1 MSGRCW
7 LSSRA
12 ALRALGGGALLLAGG
27 CAFIYDFE
35 GGYQPEAA
43 ATGSSTASGTGGGM
57 ASSSSATSGNGGAG
71 GAPCAPA
78 YKCGI
83 VPLSEEPTKFY
94 GDISLSVS
102 RVFWARNNGFSYRDK
117 DPTKP
122 AREDRLN
129 LGIVHV
135 AAEDD
140 NVLYF
145 TTAKDVTQWNVSAN
159 ATMDVMMNTNP
170 TGLTMHM
177 GFAYWPSSADGT
189 IHKGKPGDTMS
200 VNDLTG
206 SSPALIA
213 SSGDGNPVFWAF
225 RGDGMANGGI
235 RKVAGGDVLLG
246 QDGPSGVA
254 ADGEDVYWITREG
267 KVHRYSNQVHAEVG
281 PVLEGLSISEGR
293 IAVGP
298 SHIYWLG
305 PDLATCKDPCQCND
319 FCGAVLRVSKNN
331 FEDPPEVFADLDWQ
345 VLRGLAVDA
354 TDVYWT
360 TGDEES
366 KLLRKAH

>member
-1 MSGRCW
+1 MPS
-7 LSSRA
+7 
-12 ALRALGGGALLLAGG
+12 
-27 CAFIYDFE
+27 
-35 GGYQPEAA
+35 
-43 ATGSSTASGTGGGM
+43 
-57 ASSSSATSGNGGAG
+57 
-71 GAPCAPA
+71 

-83 VPLSEEPTKFY
+83 ETLSNEPNKAY
-94 GDISLSVS
+94 GDISLSAS

-122 AREDRLN
+122 GQEDRLS

-145 TTAKDVTQWNVSAN
+145 TTAKDVTQFDVNAN
-159 ATMDVMMNTNP
+159 ATMDVTMSTNP
-170 TGLTMHM
+170 TGLTVHM
-177 GFAYWPSSADGT
+177 GFAYWPSSTDGK
-189 IHKGKPGDTMS
+189 IFMGKPGTTATPVADMAGAS
-200 VNDLTG
+200 LA
-206 SSPALIA
+206 SIA
-213 SSGDGNPVFWAF
+213 SSGDGNPIFWAF
-225 RGDGMANGGI
+225 RGADDMANGGI
-235 RKVAGGDVLLG
+235 RKDAGVDVLLG
-246 QDGPSGVA
+246 QNGPSGIA
-254 ADGEDVYWITREG
+254 AEGQDVYWITREG
-267 KVHRYSNQVHAEVG
+267 KVHKYSKQVHAEVG

-305 PDLATCKDPCQCND
+305 PDSVTCKEPLCKCND
-319 FCGAVLRVSKNN
+319 LCGAVLRVSKND
-331 FEDPPEVFADLDWQ
+331 FKDPPEVFANLNWP

-360 TGDEES
+360 TGDADS